1 MIDLGVVLEVG
12 FLADNTEDRIHDNT
26 KNWNFIGIREKEL
39 HAMVQAAITGTSIHG
54 QAVPT
59 QMITGLGTGGMA
71 HHAGI
76 QIPWW
81 FSDAKFAHIKQ
92 VDIHTTSSSSIADG
106 DGNAMPLSALLS
118 QARSVEAAADIISV
132 ALVQKLARSL
142 MVSVDD
148 IEVSRPIS
156 RYGVDSL
163 LAVEIRSWLF
173 TEVQADISVF
183 DLLSN
188 VPISELV
195 RRILGKSKCVEV
207 GCRGGEDEG
216 AN

>member
-1 MIDLGVVLEVG
+1 
-12 FLADNTEDRIHDNT
+12 
-26 KNWNFIGIREKEL
+26 
-39 HAMVQAAITGTSIHG
+39 
-54 QAVPT
+54 
-59 QMITGLGTGGMA
+59 
-71 HHAGI
+71 
-76 QIPWW
+76 
-81 FSDAKFAHIKQ
+81 
-92 VDIHTTSSSSIADG
+92 
-106 DGNAMPLSALLS
+106 MPLSALLS
-118 QARSVEAAADIISV
+118 QASSVDAAADIISV

-195 RRILGKSKCVEV
+195 RRILGKSKCVDV
-207 GCRGGEDEG
+207 GCRGGEGEKEG
-216 AN
+216 GK

>member
-39 HAMVQAAITGTSIHG
+39 HAMVQSAITCTSIHG
-54 QAVPT
+54 KEVPT

-71 HHAGI
+71 YYAGM

-92 VDIHTTSSSSIADG
+92 VDMHQTSSATD
-106 DGNAMPLSALLS
+106 DGNAMPLQALLS
-118 QARSVEAAADIISV
+118 QASSTEAAADIISV

-195 RRILGKSKCVEV
+195 RRILGKSKCVSIA
-207 GCRGGEDEG
+207 CRGTDDEG
-216 AN
+216 SN

>member
-39 HAMVQAAITGTSIHG
+39 HGMVQSAITGTSIHG
-54 QAVPT
+54 KAVPT

-92 VDIHTTSSSSIADG
+92 VDTHQTSTADDNG
-106 DGNAMPLSALLS
+106 TAMPLQALLS
-118 QARSVEAAADIISV
+118 QASTTEAAADIISV

-173 TEVQADISVF
+173 TKMQADISVF

-195 RRILGKSKCVEV
+195 RRILAKSKCVSVAMGQVTE
-207 GCRGGEDEG
+207 
-216 AN
+216 